1 MRRLIGGVV
10 ALLLVAAWAGRG
22 AAGLLP
28 PPQVDTIENGLRV
41 AVFPDHRLPIVQIQV
56 LVPAGVADEPAD
68 GAGLANLTTQA
79 LRSGTSSRAAAS
91 FTADLERIGG
101 SFSASASHDYAIVS
115 GAFLARDL
123 DAGLEL
129 VADAILHPLF
139 PPDELDR
146 IKRQTTAGLIQ
157 IQQNPVATAEE
168 RLWGQVFAGHPYG
181 RPALGTV
188 ESISRLTADQVRA
201 FHHEHYRPNRA
212 VLAIVGDVS
221 PAQALASAREWFGTW
236 SGTVAARATPPPP
249 ATPAH
254 IVIVDRPDFQRAEI
268 RLGAPAA
275 PRDAAD
281 YPALALANFCLGGAS
296 WSRLARAFPAAGG
309 AGAAQA
315 SLTPLRG
322 TGLFSLAASA
332 PPESA
337 AAVVSGLRAQL
348 AGFLTAP
355 PSADDLARAQRYFR
369 SVFPLQFETLADRA
383 SQWLAADFYRL
394 PADFFDRYDASVAAV
409 TPAAA
414 GAAARHWLDP
424 ARLAIVVA
432 GPAARLRPGL
442 EKLGTVDV
450 EAPPAALSAGAAIDQ
465 RSKPTPE
472 QEQRG
477 REIFAQA
484 ATAHGGAERLRAIKD
499 SDVSGE
505 LVLEQ
510 GGTQMKGQIRQMRK
524 EGYRMVFTTSF
535 ADFETRQVLNGRQAW
550 SRTGLDSTQVVAADT
565 SQVAGLRS
573 GFGSDIVHLLLAGI
587 GPGAAPALLGH
598 DKVGGRDADVV
609 RLTAHGETRH
619 YYFDAE
625 THRLLAIDE
634 PAPAVMGRVA
644 RRLYTNYKTVEG
656 VLWPMS
662 EERQVDGT
670 RIMSVT
676 VKSVALNR
684 GVPDA
689 LFLPPSSLRTTVPRP
704 K

>member
-1 MRRLIGGVV
+1 MRRAIIGAVT
-10 ALLLVAAWAGRG
+10 LLGIAAWAPARA
-22 AAGLLP
+22 AAGPLP
-28 PPQVDTIENGLRV
+28 PPQVETIENGLRV
-41 AVFPDHRLPIVQIQV
+41 AVFPDHRLPIVQIEV
-56 LVPAGVADEPAD
+56 LVPAGVADEPAE
-68 GAGLANLTTQA
+68 GAGLANLTAQA
-79 LRSGTSSRAAAS
+79 LRSGTSSRGAAS
-91 FTADLERIGG
+91 FTADVERIGG
-101 SFSASASHDYAIVS
+101 TFSASASHDYAIVS

-129 VADAILHPLF
+129 VADAVLHPVF
-139 PPDELDR
+139 PPDELER
-146 IKRQTTAGLIQ
+146 IKRQITGGLIQ
-157 IQQNPVATAEE
+157 VQQSPVATAEE

-188 ESISRLTADQVRA
+188 ESISRLTAEQARA
-201 FHHEHYRPNRA
+201 FHHEHYRPTRA
-212 VLAIVGDVS
+212 VLAIAGDVN

-249 ATPAH
+249 ATPH
-254 IVIVDRPDFQRAEI
+254 IVIVDRPDLERAEI

-275 PRDAAD
+275 SRGAAD

-296 WSRLARAFPAAGG
+296 WSRLERALPP
-309 AGAAQA
+309 AQA

-337 AAVVSGLRAQL
+337 AAVASRLRAEL
-348 AGFLTAP
+348 AGFLSAP

-369 SVFPLQFETLADRA
+369 SVFPLQFETLAARA
-383 SQWLAADFYRL
+383 SQWLAADFYHL
-394 PADFFDRYDASVAAV
+394 PADFFDRYEASIAAV

-424 ARLAIVVA
+424 ARLSIVVV
-432 GPAARLRPGL
+432 GPASRLRPGL
-442 EKLGTVDV
+442 ERLGKVEV
-450 EAPPAALSAGAAIDQ
+450 EAPPAALSAGAAPDE

-477 REIFAQA
+477 REIFAAA
-484 ATAHGGAERLRAIKD
+484 ATAHGGADRLRAIKD
-499 SDVSGE
+499 SDVSGD

-510 GGTQMKGQIRQMRK
+510 GGGQVKGQIHQMRK

-535 ADFETRQVLNGRQAW
+535 DNFETRQILNGRQAW
-550 SRTGLDSTQVVAADT
+550 SRTGRDSTQVVAAD
-565 SQVAGLRS
+565 SGQVAGLRS

-587 GPGAAPALLGH
+587 GPGTAPALLGH
-598 DKVGGRDADVV
+598 DQVGGRDADVV
-609 RLTAHGETRH
+609 LLTAHGETRH

-625 THRLLAIDE
+625 SHRLLAIDE
-634 PAPAVMGRVA
+634 PAPAVMGRVT
-644 RRLYTNYKTVEG
+644 RRLYTNYKTVDG

-670 RIMSVT
+670 RIMTVS

-684 GVPDA
+684 GVPDG
-689 LFLPPSSLRTTVPRP
+689 LFLRPSNLQTTAPRP